1 MRKSDASSTSTLTKR
16 SELASLIIELESL
29 KLENNHLQGELKLI
43 TSSRSW
49 RYTHGLRKLVAGIS
63 FIFAKTR
70 SIFTFKIAKIS
81 PDISRVL
88 VLPVV
93 LFVSIPWRFLHLK
106 FYSISTQSRGYE
118 PEVEGY
124 PFFNSIAVVYL
135 ARITSN
141 EDEQAARKFVS
152 SYVMNS
158 SGLNHNLVVI
168 FKGIEKKSLNKVREI
183 FSNLDYQPIYLN
195 DNSLDI
201 GAYIEVSSLISE
213 DIIVYLNTNSE
224 ILVAN
229 WLNMIVRNFSKP
241 NVGLVG
247 CTGSFESLSLF
258 SAQFPRFPNAHV
270 RTNAF
275 AISRN
280 LFREVTSNLSI
291 QSKMDAWLFE
301 SGENSLTCKIR
312 NMGLIC
318 MIAGRNGKGYDTA
331 SWGKSGVFRSLNQ
344 ENLIIADNQT
354 RAYASA
360 SVINQLKMTV
370 NTWKTK

>member
-1 MRKSDASSTSTLTKR
+1 MRKSKASSASDLSKS
-16 SELASLIIELESL
+16 SELASLFQELESL
-29 KLENNHLQGELKLI
+29 RIENNHLQGELRLV

-49 RYTHGLRKLVAGIS
+49 RYTHRLRKIFAGIS
-63 FIFAKTR
+63 LLSEKARRIFESKLT
-70 SIFTFKIAKIS
+70 KIS
-81 PDISRVL
+81 LNISRIL
-88 VLPVV
+88 TLPVV
-93 LFVSIPWRFLHLK
+93 LFVSVPWRFLHLK
-106 FYSISTQSRGYE
+106 FNSISTKSRGYE
-118 PEVEGY
+118 NQVVSY

-135 ARITSN
+135 ARITSDA
-141 EDEQAARKFVS
+141 DEQAARKFVS
-152 SYVMNS
+152 SYELNS

-168 FKGIEKKSLNKVREI
+168 FKGIEKKRLNRARKI
-183 FSNLDYQPIYLN
+183 FSNLEYQPIYLN

-224 ILVAN
+224 ILVPN
-229 WLNMIVRNFSKP
+229 WLKLIVRNFTKP

-258 SAQFPRFPNAHV
+258 SAQFPKFPNAHV

-280 LFREVTSNLSI
+280 LFREITSEVNI

-312 NMGLIC
+312 RMGLSC
-318 MIAGRNGKGYDTA
+318 LIAGRNGKGYGTA

-344 ENLIIADNQT
+344 GNLIIADNQT
-354 RAYASA
+354 RGYATA
-360 SVINQLKMTV
+360 SLINKLKMTI

>member
-1 MRKSDASSTSTLTKR
+1 MRKSEASSASDLSKS
-16 SELASLIIELESL
+16 SELASPIQELESL
-29 KLENNHLQGELKLI
+29 RIENNHLQGELRLV

-49 RYTHGLRKLVAGIS
+49 RYTHGLRKIFAGIS
-63 FIFAKTR
+63 LLSEKARRIFESRLT
-70 SIFTFKIAKIS
+70 KIS
-81 PDISRVL
+81 LNISRIL
-88 VLPVV
+88 TLPVV
-93 LFVSIPWRFLHLK
+93 LFVSVPWRFLHLK
-106 FYSISTQSRGYE
+106 FNSISTKSRGFE
-118 PEVEGY
+118 NQVESY

-135 ARITSN
+135 ARITSDA
-141 EDEQAARKFVS
+141 DEQAARKFVS
-152 SYVMNS
+152 SYELNS

-168 FKGIEKKSLNKVREI
+168 FKGIEKKSLNRAREI
-183 FSNLDYQPIYLN
+183 FSNLEYQPIYLN

-213 DIIVYLNTNSE
+213 DIVVYLNTNSE
-224 ILVAN
+224 ILVPN
-229 WLNMIVRNFSKP
+229 WLKLIVRNFTKP

-258 SAQFPRFPNAHV
+258 SAQFPKFPNAHV

-280 LFREVTSNLSI
+280 LFREITSEVNI

-312 NMGLIC
+312 RMGLSC
-318 MIAGRNGKGYDTA
+318 LIAGRNGKGYGTA

-344 ENLIIADNQT
+344 GNLIIADNQT
-354 RAYASA
+354 RGYASA
-360 SVINQLKMTV
+360 SLINKLKMTI